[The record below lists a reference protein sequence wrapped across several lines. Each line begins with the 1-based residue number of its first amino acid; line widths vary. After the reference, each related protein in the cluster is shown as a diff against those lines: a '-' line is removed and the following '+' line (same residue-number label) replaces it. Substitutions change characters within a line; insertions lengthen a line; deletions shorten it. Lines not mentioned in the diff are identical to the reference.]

1 MKAKKVKKTLK
12 KSDTS
17 VKPDD
22 SSKAKA
28 AAKATPKTAA
38 KATAKSKGGA
48 KEKPKKAQTG
58 KSKTDDGVDDGESTP
73 AVVAS
78 QPKRQSVTETGGVQ
92 EKEPKKPRKAK
103 QTAPAEDGNDGM
115 VPVPVTAVAATR
127 TRKPPVSQEPM
138 EPVTKLHAKKVD
150 VDKATDGETPPE
162 KKAPLP
168 RLPAE
173 SPCLSA
179 VPTAPDESQSQS
191 QQTTWY
197 LGCKHKFFRI

>member
-103 QTAPAEDGNDGM
+103 QHPQKMGM
-115 VPVPVTAVAATR
+115 
-127 TRKPPVSQEPM
+127 M
-138 EPVTKLHAKKVD
+138 
-150 VDKATDGETPPE
+150 G
-162 KKAPLP
+162 
-168 RLPAE
+168 
-173 SPCLSA
+173 
-179 VPTAPDESQSQS
+179 
-191 QQTTWY
+191 WY
-197 LGCKHKFFRI
+197 LCL